1 MAYTTIDNP
10 ELYFQV
16 KTYTGTGS
24 SNAITLDG
32 SEDMQPD
39 WIAIKRR
46 NAASGTQN
54 MDSVRGA
61 AAKLAWNETSG
72 EESPGNI
79 LSSFN
84 SNGFTVGDSAA
95 VNGSSD
101 TFVAWCWKETATAGF
116 DIVDYDGDGSIR
128 TVSHSLSA
136 VPHVIITKV
145 YERNG
150 ENWAVYHHKNTSDP
164 ETDYLI
170 LNGTN
175 ATADQTNYWNDTA
188 PTSSVFTVGGQN
200 DTNASGQDII
210 GYLWTGKQGYSKFGS
225 YIGNG
230 SSSANSG
237 TFVYTGFKPS
247 MVIVKSTAS
256 EGWQIWDNKRS
267 SYNGQG
273 SNISP
278 NSSNAESTGVRV
290 HFFSNGFQ
298 LVSSGADQNS
308 SGQTFIYMAFAEAT
322 LVNSNG
328 VPCNAR

>member
-188 PTSSVFTVGGQN
+188 PTSSVFTVAS
-200 DTNASGQDII
+200 DTSTNNNGSA
-210 GYLWTGKQGYSKFGS
+210 YVAHLWTGKQGFSRFES
-225 YIGNG
+225 YIGIEDADGAYVHLGFRPAWVLVKRVNDTGNWQLG
-230 SSSANSG
+230 SNKTLSSTGLPLTFYPNSQLEEQNEG
-237 TFVYTGFKPS
+237 DFDFLSTGFK
-247 MVIVKSTAS
+247 IKSTGTDA
-256 EGWQIWDNKRS
+256 
-267 SYNGQG
+267 NG
-273 SNISP
+273 
-278 NSSNAESTGVRV
+278 
-290 HFFSNGFQ
+290 
-298 LVSSGADQNS
+298 SGDDYL
-308 SGQTFIYMAFAEAT
+308 FCAFADAP

-328 VPCNAR
+328 VPTTCG